1 MFFLQKHRFS
11 NLFYLFFQIC
21 IASHIQIQAEK
32 KKNHLAPLV
41 QSKFKRGLHI
51 LFMIHLNGFNIQ
63 VILPIYTKIGET
75 PYGGSSIIVY
85 PI

>member
-32 KKNHLAPLV
+32 KKKKPF
-41 QSKFKRGLHI
+41 SS
-51 LFMIHLNGFNIQ
+51 
-63 VILPIYTKIGET
+63 T
-75 PYGGSSIIVY
+75 SSIQI
-85 PI
+85 